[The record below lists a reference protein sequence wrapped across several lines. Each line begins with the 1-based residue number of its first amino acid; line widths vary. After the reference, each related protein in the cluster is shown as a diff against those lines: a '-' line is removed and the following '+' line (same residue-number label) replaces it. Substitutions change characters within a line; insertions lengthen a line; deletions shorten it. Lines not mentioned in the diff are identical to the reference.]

1 MREQKRK
8 IIIIS
13 LVGLLLIMA
22 ISYAAFSS
30 VLNIQGTTSIS
41 SNWNIKITNVTSKDI
56 VGSASNQ
63 EEPSWEN
70 LTATFNT
77 NLVSPGDSITYEITV
92 SNEGTLNAK
101 LDKITLSDTNNPAIK
116 FETSGLTEGD
126 ILNAGSNTT
135 LNVKVS
141 YDINVSSDPVNKV
154 GELTVTLDY
163 SQASSSTPSG
173 GVLALTKI
181 TELVESNPEEIYTDD
196 KGNIRYYG
204 ADPNNYVTFNN
215 ELWRIIGIVD
225 GKVKIVRNELLT
237 PVETDN
243 GVTIGISDG
252 FYWNYVQQEGKNLN
266 NWEGSTLQTYLNG
279 TYYNSID
286 PSSQAMIEE
295 STFYLG
301 GPTYSNYLA
310 LTASGYYDVER
321 SSSVY
326 SDNPTST
333 VQKIGLMYPSDYGY
347 ATAGGSTTSKEVCL
361 ATALFSWAGSSVTD
375 CKNNDY
381 LYNSSKDQW
390 TQTLFLGSSGSAII
404 VSSTSYVDYEFF
416 INAIGVRPVLYL
428 TSETQIVDGVG
439 ASSDPFILG

>member
-22 ISYAAFSS
+22 AGYAAFSS

-41 SNWNIKITNVTSKDI
+41 SNWDIKITNVTSKDI

-101 LDKITLSDTNNPAIK
+101 LDKITLSDTSNPAIK

-173 GVLALTKI
+173 GNTALTKI

-204 ADPNNYVTFNN
+204 ADPNNYVEFNN

-225 GKVKIVRNELLT
+225 GKVKIARNELLT

-243 GVTIGISDG
+243 GVTIGTSSG
-252 FYWNYVQQEGKNLN
+252 FYWNTSYN

-286 PSSQAMIEE
+286 QASQAMIEE

-301 GPTYSNYLA
+301 GPTSSNRTTLI
-310 LTASGYYDVER
+310 ASGYYDVER
-321 SSSVY
+321 SDSVY
-326 SDNPTST
+326 SGNPVST

-347 ATAGGSTTSKEVCL
+347 ATAGGSTTSQEVCL
-361 ATALFSWAGSSVTD
+361 ATALYSWDGSSVSD

-381 LYNSSKDQW
+381 LYNSSTYQW
-390 TQTLFLGSSGSAII
+390 TQASYAGYSDKAII
-404 VSSTSYVDYEFF
+404 VRGEGDVFYGVSDYA
-416 INAIGVRPVLYL
+416 NCVRPVLYL

-439 ASSDPFILG
+439 TSSDPFILEIG

>member
-1 MREQKRK
+1 MGEQKRK

-22 ISYAAFSS
+22 AGYAAFSS
-30 VLNIQGTTSIS
+30 VLNIQGTTNIS
-41 SNWNIKITNVTSKDI
+41 SNWDIKITNVTSKDI

-101 LDKITLSDTNNPAIK
+101 LDKITLSDTKNPAIK

-181 TELVESNPEEIYTDD
+181 SALVESNPEEIYTDD

-204 ADPNNYVTFNN
+204 TNPNNYVEFNN

-225 GKVKIVRNELLT
+225 DKVKIVRNELLT

-286 PSSQAMIEE
+286 QASQAMIEE

-301 GPTYSNYLA
+301 GPTTA
-310 LTASGYYDVER
+310 FTASGYYDAER
-321 SSSVY
+321 SDSVY
-326 SDNPTST
+326 GSNPVST
-333 VQKIGLMYPSDYGY
+333 VQKIGLIYPSDYGY
-347 ATAGGSTTSKEVCL
+347 ATAGGSTISQEACL
-361 ATALFSWAGSSVTD
+361 AMSLASWSSSRFSD
-375 CKNNDY
+375 CRNNDY
-381 LYNSSKDQW
+381 LYNSSDYEWLQNPIA
-390 TQTLFLGSSGSAII
+390 SN
-404 VSSTSYVDYEFF
+404 STFASYVH
-416 INAIGVRPVLYL
+416 NTGGVNSTGGDSANGARPALYL
-428 TSETQIVDGVG
+428 TSETKIVNGVG
-439 ASSDPFILG
+439 TSSDPFILG

>member
-1 MREQKRK
+1 MGEQKRK

-22 ISYAAFSS
+22 AGYAAFSS

-181 TELVESNPEEIYTDD
+181 SALVESNPEEIYTDD

-204 ADPNNYVTFNN
+204 ADPNNYVEFNN

-225 GKVKIVRNELLT
+225 DKVKIVRNELLT

-252 FYWNYVQQEGKNLN
+252 FYWNYVQQEGKKWN

-286 PSSQAMIEE
+286 QASQAMIEE

-301 GPTYSNYLA
+301 GPTNGNFRT

-321 SSSVY
+321 SDSVY
-326 SDNPTST
+326 SGNPLSM

-347 ATAGGSTTSKEVCL
+347 AAGESCL
-361 ATALFSWAGSSVTD
+361 STALYSYDSSCQNT
-375 CKNNDY
+375 DY
-381 LYNSSKDQW
+381 LFIDGSNQW
-390 TQTLFLGSSGSAII
+390 LQTPGATLSSGAAY
-404 VSSTSYVDYEFF
+404 VSSTGVVGSNTAGNNVF
-416 INAIGVRPVLYL
+416 GVRPSLYL
-428 TSETQIVDGVG
+428 TSETQIVDGTG
-439 ASSDPFILG
+439 TKSDTFILG

>member
-1 MREQKRK
+1 MSKKQK
-8 IIIIS
+8 S
-13 LVGLLLIMA
+13 LLIGGLCTIVLLMV
-22 ISYAAFSS
+22 IGYAAFSS

-41 SNWNIKITNVTSKDI
+41 SNWDIKITNVTSKDI

-173 GVLALTKI
+173 GNTALAKI
-181 TELVESNPEEIYTDD
+181 TALVESNPEEIYTDD

-204 ADPNNYVTFNN
+204 ADPNNYVEFNN

-243 GVTIGISDG
+243 GVTIGTSDG
-252 FYWNYVQQEGKNLN
+252 FYWNYVQQEGKNYN

-286 PSSQAMIEE
+286 QAI
-295 STFYLG
+295 T
-301 GPTYSNYLA
+301 
-310 LTASGYYDVER
+310 GYDRRKY
-321 SSSVY
+321 
-326 SDNPTST
+326 
-333 VQKIGLMYPSDYGY
+333 I
-347 ATAGGSTTSKEVCL
+347 
-361 ATALFSWAGSSVTD
+361 LFRWAD
-375 CKNNDY
+375 K
-381 LYNSSKDQW
+381 
-390 TQTLFLGSSGSAII
+390 
-404 VSSTSYVDYEFF
+404 
-416 INAIGVRPVLYL
+416 
-428 TSETQIVDGVG
+428 
-439 ASSDPFILG
+439 